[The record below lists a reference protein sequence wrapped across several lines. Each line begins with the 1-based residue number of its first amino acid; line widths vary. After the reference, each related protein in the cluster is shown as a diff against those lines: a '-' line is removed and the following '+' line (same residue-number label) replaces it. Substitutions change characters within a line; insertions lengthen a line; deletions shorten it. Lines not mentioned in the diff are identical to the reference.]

1 MKTIETKG
9 FVMNV
14 FAWKDHDRLLHLLT
28 PELGLITANARGSAS
43 MKSKLRS
50 LTQLFSLSDFILIE
64 RQGRYTVR
72 SGVLQESFAGI
83 SFDLDRLA
91 AASHA
96 AEAFSDV
103 ARNGEPQRYV
113 FDLWAYAIYQIATGE
128 DPVFAS
134 RLATFRLMVESGFA
148 PMLNACVRCLS
159 EVSFPCR
166 FSFREGGLICD
177 QSGCRQ
183 AGDEGVT
190 LSEGTV
196 ALLRYVT
203 KAPFSRLFLFQASDL
218 IREEASD
225 FADQWL
231 EKKMEKPYRRLSL
244 VDQSGFRLND
254 ECFEQGEK

>member
-1 MKTIETKG
+1 MCSRGKIVIVCCT
-9 FVMNV
+9 V
-14 FAWKDHDRLLHLLT
+14 T

-43 MKSKLRS
+43 MKSKLRT

-113 FDLWAYAIYQIATGE
+113 FDLWAYTIYHIATGE

-148 PMLNACVRCLS
+148 PMLDACVRCLS

-177 QSGCRQ
+177 QTGCRQ
-183 AGDEGVT
+183 AGDEGIA
-190 LSEGTV
+190 LSEGTW
-196 ALLRYVT
+196 RYDMSQSSFQS
-203 KAPFSRLFLFQASDL
+203 PFLSVVDL
-218 IREEASD
+218 ARKEGPI
-225 FADQWL
+225 L
-231 EKKMEKPYRRLSL
+231 PTN
-244 VDQSGFRLND
+244 G
-254 ECFEQGEK
+254 